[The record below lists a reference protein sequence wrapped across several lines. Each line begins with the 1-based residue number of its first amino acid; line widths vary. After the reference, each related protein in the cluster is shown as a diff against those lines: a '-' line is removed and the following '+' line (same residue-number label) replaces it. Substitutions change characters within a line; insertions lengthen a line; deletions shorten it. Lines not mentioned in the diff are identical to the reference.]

1 MDRVTL
7 ECHGVATVI
16 FMASPGTPTAHP
28 SRQTDQARARYQD
41 EAERMAALD
50 PSVVEDLRSE

>member
-1 MDRVTL
+1 
-7 ECHGVATVI
+7 
-16 FMASPGTPTAHP
+16 MASPGTPTAHP